1 MARFLQVV
9 RDLALLL
16 ARIGFGGILIAHGYR
31 RWQVQGIGSQIAYL
45 RQFATPFPEYAAWG
59 GALLELIG
67 GVFLIVGAL
76 TPLVAAAVLV
86 EQILI
91 VAWTSWY
98 KGLYLVSTDARS
110 PAWHGG
116 WEYNVVLGLLALL
129 FVVYGAGRIAVDG
142 LFRRRRSPAPVDEDP
157 RPDGGEPET
166 TRPLPTVRSRSLSH
180 S

>member
-31 RWQVQGIGSQIAYL
+31 RWQVQGIDTQIAYL

-98 KGLYLVSTDARS
+98 KGLYLTSADPRS
-110 PAWHGG
+110 PAWQGG

-129 FVVYGAGRIAVDG
+129 FLVYGAGRIAVDR
-142 LFRRRRSPAPVDEDP
+142 LFRRRHRSAPVDDP
-157 RPDGGEPET
+157 RPDDGESEP
-166 TRPLPTVRSRSLSH
+166 TRPLPTVRSQSLSR